1 MISWAGRESLTI
13 SKFSSLTCD
22 QAVLRFSHFLWEAWS
37 QVISIFAASNVNK
50 NRFHCLI
57 ECHINT
63 IIYKKKRNNIVYL
76 QLSPLLQIGKDGGSL
91 QASHLAILSTCGY
104 LFDSVHFVGEG
115 EGGGWKLW
123 QKLNKFIQTAE
134 CAIIVIGA
142 IQLTRRMQI
151 FLDTGAKFHGLQKK
165 ASYITTYWVTKE

>member
-1 MISWAGRESLTI
+1 MISWAGKESLTI

-22 QAVLRFSHFLWEAWS
+22 QAVRRFSHFLWEAWL

-50 NRFHCLI
+50 NRFQCLI

-63 IIYKKKRNNIVYL
+63 IIYKKKGNNIVYL
-76 QLSPLLQIGKDGGSL
+76 LSYKLGKTAGSL

-115 EGGGWKLW
+115 EGWKLW